1 MNSESYNSAL
11 PTGTKLLWFEILR
24 VLGKGGFGITY
35 LGRDTNQ
42 DQLVAI
48 KEYLPTAFA
57 SRRGGNDVLP
67 NSPADK
73 KTFDW
78 GLDSFLKEAQIVARF
93 RHPSIVRVVSFFRNA
108 NTAYMV
114 MEYVEG
120 QGLDAILKRRKI
132 LPEATIKKILPP
144 LLDGLELLHKSA
156 FIHRDIKPP
165 NILIRNDG
173 SPVILDFGS
182 ARQSMAGQGDQMTS
196 LLSLGYSPFE
206 QYDSLG
212 DRQGAWSD
220 IYAMGGVL
228 YRCIAGD
235 KPIDAALR
243 ISSRLRNEPDPM
255 PSAQEVGQGRYSV
268 EFLKAVDWALM
279 VLEKERPQSIQEW
292 RPMLL
297 GTPKNTTDN
306 TPEPASNTSFRPEA
320 GAAGAGVAELD
331 ACGVRKKSSWRSFIA
346 SMNEFAT
353 QVNPEEINARKTVVL
368 RPTKGDVNLTSS
380 AVPNMDPASA
390 HPVASSA
397 AIHPRMTPPS
407 APASTDTSPG
417 TIPGSATTLQRKRGS
432 IWIDP
437 VLNLEFV
444 WLPSGSFKMGAAP
457 GESGRRPDEQP
468 QREVRLDG
476 FWISKHLVTW
486 GKWNKIMGDYPL
498 GLYRE
503 SKCNH
508 PVSKISW
515 NDVQKFLRM
524 FSRHLGENFNLRL
537 PSEAEWEF
545 AARAGHDAPYIT
557 GEIEHWS
564 LTDHAWV
571 KSNAGGQSR
580 PVGEKRP
587 NDWGLFDM
595 AGNVR
600 EWTEDRYQADYY
612 AKGPAINPRGGTI
625 DEARVVR
632 GCGFMCMAKE
642 CRTARRMRVEAF
654 AAYEDLGFRLVRVV

>member
-1 MNSESYNSAL
+1 MNSESFSSAL
-11 PTGTKLLWFEILR
+11 PPGSKLLWFEIIR

-42 DQLVAI
+42 NQVVAI

-57 SRRGGNDVLP
+57 SRRGGSEVLP
-67 NSPADK
+67 NSPEDK

-120 QGLDAILKRRKI
+120 EGLDAKLKQRKVLNEEEIKRI
-132 LPEATIKKILPP
+132 LPA

-182 ARQSMAGQGDQMTS
+182 ARQAVAGQGDQMTS

-206 QYDSLG
+206 QYDSSG

-220 IYAMGGVL
+220 IYALGGVL

-235 KPIDAALR
+235 KPVDAALR
-243 ISSRLRNEPDPM
+243 IAARLRNDPDPVK
-255 PSAQEVGQGRYSV
+255 PAVEVGRGRYSPG
-268 EFLKAVDWALM
+268 FLKAIDWALM
-279 VLEKERPQSIQEW
+279 ALENERPQSIREW

-297 GTPKNTTDN
+297 G
-306 TPEPASNTSFRPEA
+306 ESGSVVVPATEGEGSSVTMLRPPEA
-320 GAAGAGVAELD
+320 GVVGGGDAGE
-331 ACGVRKKSSWRSFIA
+331 VRKKSSWRSFIA

-353 QVNPEEINARKTVVL
+353 QVDPEEINARKTVVL
-368 RPTKGDVNLTSS
+368 RPTRGDLSTPLVVEPTVVAPSGGHAVRS
-380 AVPNMDPASA
+380 AE
-390 HPVASSA
+390 VA
-397 AIHPRMTPPS
+397 IPP
-407 APASTDTSPG
+407 TV
-417 TIPGSATTLQRKRGS
+417 PGSSLAPQPPRKRGA
-432 IWIDP
+432 IWVDP
-437 VLNLEFV
+437 LLRMEFI
-444 WLPSGSFKMGAAP
+444 WMTGGGFRMGA
-457 GESGRRPDEQP
+457 GSHESGRKSDELP
-468 QREVRLDG
+468 QHEVRLDG

-486 GKWNKIMGDYPL
+486 GRWNRVMGDYPP

-503 SKCNH
+503 SKINH
-508 PVSKISW
+508 PVARVTW
-515 NDVQKFLRM
+515 NDVQKFLRQFM
-524 FSRHLGENFNLRL
+524 RMLGENINLRL
-537 PSEAEWEF
+537 PTEAEWEY
-545 AARAGHDAPYIT
+545 AARAGHDAPFIT
-557 GEIEHWS
+557 GDPDHWS
-564 LTDHAWV
+564 LTDYAWV

-587 NDWGLFDM
+587 NDWGLYDM

-600 EWTEDRYQADYY
+600 EWTEDRYQVDYY
-612 AKGPAINPRGGTI
+612 AKSPLVNPLGGTQ
-625 DEARVVR
+625 DDARVVR
-632 GCGFMCMAKE
+632 GSGFNCMAKE
-642 CRTARRMRVEAF
+642 CRTARRMRVEPSSTLD
-654 AAYEDLGFRLVRVV
+654 DLGFRLVRVV